1 MARRERKPERALG
14 RKTSQ
19 VRCAVYTRKSTEDGL
34 EQDFNSL
41 DAQREACEAY
51 IRSQKS
57 EGWVLVPDSY
67 DDGGIS
73 GGTLERPALQRLM
86 ADIAGGRVDI
96 VVVYKVDRLTRSL
109 ADFAKLVETFDAT
122 GASFVSV
129 TQAFNTSTSMGRL
142 TLNMLLSFAQFER
155 EVTAERIRDKIAASK
170 RKGMWMGGP
179 VPLGYDAIDRK
190 LVIDEAGART
200 VRHIYD
206 RYLDLGTIRD
216 LKADLDRDGV
226 VSRQRVNKAGN
237 QIGGQSLSRGAL
249 ALILRN
255 PLYVGE
261 VPHKGERFPGLHEAI
276 IERDLWD
283 TVQARLDGQRVVRRN
298 ATNATAPSPLA
309 GMLFDQAGEPLTPS
323 HASKGPGRIRYR
335 YYISNRLATDLAADH
350 PDAWRLPAEPVE
362 RAVRNTLIE
371 LLRDGDHIRR
381 LLPDNCYATEHRHLL
396 GRVDALTAE
405 IDGMDGVALRALLTN
420 LAARIE
426 IGPDSI
432 ALSIS
437 RAALA
442 QNLALDADLAEMDRA
457 LICNRPLMLRKRGVE
472 TKLVLGD
479 VIASEPDQALIK
491 LIANAR
497 SWMQRLRD
505 SDVASIRALARGLD
519 LDHRHVTRALP
530 LAFLAPDIVR
540 AILDGRQPV
549 DLTVTTLK
557 QFDLLPMRWNEQRQA
572 LGMPSA
578 T

>member
-1 MARRERKPERALG
+1 MARLERKPERALG
-14 RKTSQ
+14 RKPGQ

-57 EGWVLVPDSY
+57 EGWVLVQDSY

-129 TQAFNTSTSMGRL
+129 TQSFNTSTSMGRL

-206 RYLDLGTIRD
+206 RYLAYGTIRD

-226 VSRQRVNKAGN
+226 VSRLRVNKAGN

-255 PLYVGE
+255 PLYIGE
-261 VPHKGERFPGLHEAI
+261 VQHKGERFAGQHEAI
-276 IERDLWD
+276 IDRDLWD
-283 TVQARLDGQRVVRRN
+283 RVQEQIDLQRVARRSASN
-298 ATNATAPSPLA
+298 AVAASPLA

-323 HASKGPGRIRYR
+323 HASKGPARIRYR
-335 YYISNRLATDLAADH
+335 YYISNRLVTDLAADH

-362 RAVRNTLIE
+362 RAVRNTLVD
-371 LLRDGDHIRR
+371 LLRDGGHISS
-381 LLPDNCYATEHRHLL
+381 LLPDECSATENRQLL
-396 GRVDALTAE
+396 VRIDALAQE
-405 IDGMDGVALRALLTN
+405 IENMDGLALRALLTD

-432 ALSIS
+432 TLSIS
-437 RAALA
+437 RAAL
-442 QNLALDADLAEMDRA
+442 LKHLGLDADVDEPDQS

-472 TKLVLGD
+472 TRLVLGD
-479 VIASEPDQALIK
+479 VIATEPDQAAIK
-491 LIANAR
+491 LIADAR

-505 SDVASIRALARGLD
+505 GDVASIRSLARALD

-549 DLTVTTLK
+549 DVTVTRLK
-557 QFDLLPMRWNEQRQA
+557 QLDPLPMRWIEQRLA